1 VTRRQHKIHK
11 AACSMIERYG
21 RTTLQQVDQRIREL
35 AEHGEDD
42 TVALWRDIRT
52 VVEHLL
58 GNNKNGKS
66 H

>member
-1 VTRRQHKIHK
+1 
-11 AACSMIERYG
+11 MIERYG